1 MFPAKY
7 PINCPSL
14 NIGPNFLSWPKTNIG
29 ILTRRQLEIHSMF
42 ITALLLV
49 QPKGYLEP
57 HN

>member
-29 ILTRRQLEIHSMF
+29 ILTRRQLDSLNVYHSI
-42 ITALLLV
+42 ITSSTKRLS
-49 QPKGYLEP
+49 GTS
-57 HN
+57 